1 MEHIE
6 NKRKRLLEAAFN
18 HYSFECYKLWA
29 IDKTGELIQQM
40 ARLRTPR
47 CDKEELTRTALMVE
61 DAICMLWMLMKHNN
75 GKLIEDTKEEIYA
88 EFEHMLKEAKCEV
101 KADEHHELPVQAKSA
116 TPMSSARV

>member
-1 MEHIE
+1 MEHVE
-6 NKRKRLLEAAFN
+6 HKRKRLIEAAFN

-61 DAICMLWMLMKHNN
+61 DAICMLWMLLRHDERMIDDVK
-75 GKLIEDTKEEIYA
+75 EDIYE
-88 EFEHMLKEAKCEV
+88 EFEHMLKEANCEV
-101 KADEHHELPVQAKSA
+101 AADKHHEMPVAAKSS
-116 TPMSSARV
+116 TPMSAARV

>member
-6 NKRKRLLEAAFN
+6 HKRKRLLEAAFN

-61 DAICMLWMLMKHNN
+61 DAICMLWMLMKHDHN
-75 GKLIEDTKEEIYA
+75 LIEDTKAEIYD
-88 EFEHMLKEAKCEV
+88 EFEHMLKEANCEV
-101 KADEHHELPVQAKSA
+101 KADEHHEMPVQTKSP
-116 TPMSSARV
+116 TPMSNTRV